1 MSGQIAGTDG
11 LLTRRPDSL
20 HGGVDLRDMGLPK
33 PVPPLEP
40 TVSVERE
47 ETLDLGQ
54 ALAGADAGRDT
65 E

>member
-11 LLTRRPDSL
+11 RLTCQPDSL
-20 HGGVDLRDMGLPK
+20 HGGVDLCNMGLPK
-33 PVPPLEP
+33 PVPPLKP

-47 ETLDLGQ
+47 EILDLGQ

-65 E
+65 D